1 MDASLQSLPSLGDI
15 ALSQSR
21 SSTAMAASRSARQA
35 VAASSSSSQ
44 LSSAQ
49 MQAIDK
55 AAKDFESMFVS
66 EMLKPVFD
74 GLAVD
79 PMFGGGH
86 GEEVMRGFMV
96 QEYGKQIAQNGQ
108 FGLTA
113 SVKNALLRA
122 QEAATA
128 GTAGTPTGS

>member
-1 MDASLQSLPSLGDI
+1 MDTSLQSLGDI
-15 ALSQSR
+15 ALSHSR
-21 SSTAMAASRSARQA
+21 PSLTDLGQKSAKYTVSSKD
-35 VAASSSSSQ
+35 SSQ
-44 LSSAQ
+44 LSPAQ
-49 MQAIDK
+49 MKSIDK

-74 GLAVD
+74 SLAVD

-86 GEEVMRGFMV
+86 GEEVMRSFMV

-113 SVKNALLRA
+113 SVKNALLQA
-122 QEAATA
+122 QEAATGKA
-128 GTAGTPTGS
+128 AESQPAL